1 MIIRISIIGF
11 FLLLLMNSI
20 HYYKSGSKSDDLVA
34 IASLSLRNW
43 FLLGF

>member
-20 HYYKSGSKSDDLVA
+20 HYYKSDSKT
-34 IASLSLRNW
+34 INYFTT
-43 FLLGF
+43 FLLQL